1 MTLAESR
8 LYCRLLIS
16 LKQEAAPVSKP
27 YAFVNERPQSYH
39 YLRDHLLAIPLGARP
54 KFDQL
59 NPYLNNIVVMP
70 GEVVIVGDGPA
81 HLCTPEETQL
91 MQLAQDVRMSMIG
104 TSGTER
110 GVMVQNFDMLQS
122 IMSYGSIGIGAS
134 TGAWNKHLRGV
145 ESTLKE
151 IEALHQR
158 WRSGAL
164 SNDPFFAQRRTLFAR
179 METHLKGIGRFGTGL
194 NNQGKMKRILG
205 ILSKSY
211 LHTGE
216 IADYA
221 KNVRGVSKMAGAMS
235 KGAYVGIA
243 LDVGAGALEIK
254 EACSAGREE
263 ECSRAKYV
271 EGGKAAVGIGL
282 ATVGA
287 TAGLYLAGAF
297 CIAIGIPTG
306 GMGTLACAVIGGS
319 VGAYAGGQ
327 AGSYFGEQ
335 AGEKLFEHIER

>member
-1 MTLAESR
+1 MSR
-8 LYCRLLIS
+8 
-16 LKQEAAPVSKP
+16 P

-81 HLCTPEETQL
+81 HMCTPEETQL

-134 TGAWNKHLRGV
+134 TGAWNKHLREV

-164 SNDPFFAQRRTLFAR
+164 TNDQFFTQRRTLFAR

-205 ILSKSY
+205 ISSKSY

-216 IADYA
+216 IAEYA
-221 KNVRGVSKMAGAMS
+221 KNVRGVSKAASAMS
-235 KGAYVGIA
+235 KGTYVGIA
-243 LDVGAGALEIK
+243 LDVGAGALEIN
-254 EACSAGREE
+254 EACSTGREE

-271 EGGKAAVGIGL
+271 ETGKAGVGI
-282 ATVGA
+282 
-287 TAGLYLAGAF
+287 
-297 CIAIGIPTG
+297 IGS
-306 GMGTLACAVIGGS
+306 LIGGS
-319 VGAYAGGQ
+319 AGASGAASICIGLGAPSAGTIPVACALVGGVMLAWGGGTL
-327 AGSYFGEQ
+327 GSMGGGKITTVLYETT
-335 AGEKLFEHIER
+335 HDR